1 LTNRR
6 EAFGQKLRRHREL
19 SGASLDAISQSTKI
33 SSALFL
39 ALEQGSCSRWPAGV
53 YSRAYVRSY
62 ADALGLDGAE
72 VVAEFCE
79 CFPEV
84 AYPAAGSLTADD
96 KPRLSVSGPPLRLT
110 LGDDSAE
117 RRSQATRRMM
127 TGLIEAA
134 ALAILAAVITL
145 ILRVNYW
152 IALAGVSLAGHV
164 LLVGSGHPS
173 IVVTLRALHPRRQAR
188 AARARSEPAEE
199 GEMTE
204 PAPTA
209 A

>member
-1 LTNRR
+1 M
-6 EAFGQKLRRHREL
+6 

-84 AYPAAGSLTADD
+84 AYPTAGSAVAGD
-96 KPRLSVSGPPLRLT
+96 KPRPSVTGSPLRLT
-110 LGDDSAE
+110 LADDSAE
-117 RRSQATRRMM
+117 RRGQARRRFV
-127 TGLIEAA
+127 TGLVEAA
-134 ALAILAAVITL
+134 AFALLAAVITL
-145 ILRVNYW
+145 ILRVDYW
-152 IALAGVSLAGHV
+152 IALAGVSLAGHL
-164 LLVGSGHPS
+164 LLVASGHPS
-173 IVVTLRALHPRRQAR
+173 IVVTLRALPPRRQTR
-188 AARARSEPAEE
+188 AARARQEPAED

-204 PAPTA
+204 PATTVA
-209 A
+209 